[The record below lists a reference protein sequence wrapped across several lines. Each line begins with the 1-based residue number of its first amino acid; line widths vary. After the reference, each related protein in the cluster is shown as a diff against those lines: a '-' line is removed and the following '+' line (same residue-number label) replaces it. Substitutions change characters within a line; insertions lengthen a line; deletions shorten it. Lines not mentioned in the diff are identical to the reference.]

1 MNIRRRDFLRQLA
14 ATGAFAALS
23 PRLANALPGRKP
35 NFIVILC
42 DDLGFGDIGA
52 FGGTLIPT
60 PNIDQLAREGTRL
73 TNFYSSANLCTP
85 SRADRKSTRLNSS
98 HIPLSRMPSSA

>member
-1 MNIRRRDFLRQLA
+1 MTIGRRDFLWQLA
-14 ATGAFAALS
+14 ATGAFSAIS
-23 PRLANALPGRKP
+23 PCLGNALPSRKP

-52 FGGTLIPT
+52 FGGTLIAT

-73 TNFYSSANLCTP
+73 TNF
-85 SRADRKSTRLNSS
+85 
-98 HIPLSRMPSSA
+98 